1 MIDTHFKNFNT
12 YILLN
17 TFSFYGS
24 GDGLALLADLRAP
37 DQTVIMIWLAM
48 TALGA
53 VIGMVAS
60 VVALSRFLDV

>member
-1 MIDTHFKNFNT
+1 VLSDI
-12 YILLN
+12 
-17 TFSFYGS
+17 GS